1 MTSCGYTS
9 AGSSDGG
16 RRRRTEDGRREGHPS
31 LMCAYSSVKG
41 RGLEGKRRRRRRRGR
56 PQGQGKRC
64 QRHSTRGRGGGWSA
78 VKRKGSLNPRRRK
91 GRTLRPKKGI
101 RCWGGG
107 GGNHGTGN
115 AKRTQ
120 CICTD
125 EVWSPWCV
133 DYALSLPAYA
143 ECGIT
148 VHMMCVSL

>member
-41 RGLEGKRRRRRRRGR
+41 RGLEGRRRGR

-107 GGNHGTGN
+107 GEITLRGTPN
-115 AKRTQ
+115 AR
-120 CICTD
+120 
-125 EVWSPWCV
+125 SA
-133 DYALSLPAYA
+133 YALMR
-143 ECGIT
+143 CGHLGALIMLFHFLRMRS
-148 VHMMCVSL
+148 VGLRCI

>member
-41 RGLEGKRRRRRRRGR
+41 RGLEGRRRGR

-64 QRHSTRGRGGGWSA
+64 QRHSTRGEGWRMVGGQA
-78 VKRKGSLNPRRRK
+78 KRVVKPTATK
-91 GRTLRPKKGI
+91 RTDIASKK
-101 RCWGGG
+101 RNTMLGGG
-107 GGNHGTGN
+107 GGNHVTWN